1 MSDLNFTNGLLR
13 SYQCSY
19 EGPFTD
25 LDSEDNFNKIKN
37 NQPLDWEYHNKKIYY
52 KYNRYG
58 HRSVEI
64 SELQED
70 YLLFTG
76 CSFTEGVS
84 LAVEDIYCSLISKA
98 LDKSFYNL
106 AVGGSSPAIT
116 VKNLIGFLSQ
126 IEIFP
131 SAIIIQWP
139 YFQRYYT
146 VSDGLYIEHYTPA
159 CEPSQLYRAMLI
171 DDNAFRYNIIERN
184 FLLDFITN
192 IGYNGKI
199 VEMFIGQSD
208 DELEIICK
216 SEGLQFQTEKLRTI
230 DPIDFGRDLGH
241 PGAKTHRLYA
251 DKILEL
257 LLEKI

>member
-13 SYQCSY
+13 SYEPNF

-25 LDSEDNFNKIKN
+25 LESEDNFNKIKDK
-37 NQPLDWEYHNKKIYY
+37 QPLDWEYHNKKIYY
-52 KYNRYG
+52 KYNEYG

-84 LAVEDIYCSLISKA
+84 LAVEDTYCSLVSKA

-126 IEIFP
+126 IKILP
-131 SAIIIQWP
+131 SAIVIQWP

-159 CEPSQLYRAMLI
+159 CEPSILYKAMLL

-184 FLLDFITN
+184 FLLDFLTN
-192 IGYNGKI
+192 ISYKGKI
-199 VEMFIGQSD
+199 VEVFCQSD
-208 DELEIICK
+208 EELEIICK

-230 DPIDFGRDLGH
+230 DHIDFGRDLGH
-241 PGAKTHRLYA
+241 PGSKTHRLYA

-257 LLEKI
+257 LLEKN